1 MPNLD
6 PHLLCPMQCRA
17 NGVDINKCP
26 RMYCSE
32 PTDESH
38 SIVGHDDGHERV
50 IIPFFL
56 RGVTSL
62 FHTFAVEADEFER
75 HDCPRVELTSS
86 QLTWDTSSTVLK
98 IKRTELSTTEAR

>member
-1 MPNLD
+1 MLVWLMR
-6 PHLLCPMQCRA
+6 HA
-17 NGVDINKCP
+17 
-26 RMYCSE
+26 
-32 PTDESH
+32 

-62 FHTFAVEADEFER
+62 FHIFAVEADEFEQN
-75 HDCPRVELTSS
+75 DCPRVELTSN